1 MLILLR
7 AVLPFLE
14 NLIIRIMFH
23 IVRHRLRMKLIEE
36 AVKSN
41 SHGNLVMAPHGLE
54 FGCQFK

>member
-1 MLILLR
+1 
-7 AVLPFLE
+7 
-14 NLIIRIMFH
+14 
-23 IVRHRLRMKLIEE
+23 MKLIEE